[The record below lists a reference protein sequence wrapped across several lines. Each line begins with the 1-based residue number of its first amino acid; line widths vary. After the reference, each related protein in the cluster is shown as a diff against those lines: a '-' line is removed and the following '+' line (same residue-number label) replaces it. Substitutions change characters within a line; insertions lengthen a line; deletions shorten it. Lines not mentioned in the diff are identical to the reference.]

1 MCQVRAEVAVGHGP
15 RHGVTVDAGSRFEY
29 SLSLGSSISRG
40 CRLALLLNPTIEVST
55 RLHVDPQQHFGV
67 LCPAILGALTE
78 VDARLMGINPHA
90 VRVVGNQVSF
100 ARQTRNPEA
109 VIRIRRQQLDKRR
122 GWVTII
128 ANRYM

>member
-1 MCQVRAEVAVGHGP
+1 MCQGRAEVAVGPGP
-15 RHGVTVDAGSRFEY
+15 PPGVTGDAGSRFEY

-55 RLHVDPQQHFGV
+55 RLHVDPQQHLGV

-90 VRVVGNQVSF
+90 VRGGGDQFRF
-100 ARQTRNPEA
+100 ARPPRNPRT
-109 VIRIRRQQLDKRR
+109 VRRMRR
-122 GWVTII
+122 
-128 ANRYM
+128 